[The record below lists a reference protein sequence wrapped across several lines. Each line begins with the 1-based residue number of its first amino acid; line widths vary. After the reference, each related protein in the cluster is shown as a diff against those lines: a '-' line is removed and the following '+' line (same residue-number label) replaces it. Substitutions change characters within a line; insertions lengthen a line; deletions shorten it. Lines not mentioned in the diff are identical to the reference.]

1 MLAIFQDRPVK
12 RLKRWLLNNEV
23 SQSVIAA
30 LLAGYIWLVYATSDV
45 EHDFHDDAKEYMSGE
60 KQGIYAFWHGRMML
74 IPFIQPPGRRL
85 QMLIS
90 HHRDGLLISRIVSH
104 FGTETIRGST
114 GKSGTSALKEILRA
128 VKQGQNIGFTP
139 DGPRGP
145 AFEVS
150 EGVIRT
156 ARMTGLPIIP
166 LSFST
171 NNHKRFGSWDAFFFA
186 LPFSQLLYIAGKPIR
201 VSRDDSEEVLEQKRY
216 QLQIDLQA
224 ITSHVDARAGKAKP

>member
-45 EHDFHDDAKEYMSGE
+45 ERDFHDNAKEYMSGE

-114 GKSGTSALKEILRA
+114 G
-128 VKQGQNIGFTP
+128 
-139 DGPRGP
+139 GP

-186 LPFSQLLYIAGKPIR
+186 LPFSQLLYIAGKPIH
-201 VSRDDSEEVLEQKRY
+201 VYRDDSGEVLEQKRY